1 MASLAVSK
9 APRVINEKSNC
20 VRRVGI
26 ISGSCLFECVSCSLT
41 EARTW
46 ALTSGQFVSRRKR
59 SLKTPP
65 GGGKGCPQTQN
76 AGLALPRENWQNLR
90 GGKRQSWI
98 QTISTSQSPVS
109 NYILSD
115 HPAEKQGGGSKGVG
129 WPCRVAQAP
138 LYFWPTAPARKLQEA
153 TVSERNCPSSNF
165 YQIHKCH
172 NFSRI

>member
-9 APRVINEKSNC
+9 APWVINEKSNC

-65 GGGKGCPQTQN
+65 TKRKLQ
-76 AGLALPRENWQNLR
+76 AL
-90 GGKRQSWI
+90 QSWI

-153 TVSERNCPSSNF
+153 TVSERNCPSPNF
-165 YQIHKCH
+165 YLIHKCH
-172 NFSRI
+172 NFSRIY